1 MAVTLRPLGDR
12 VVVKPKPKDE
22 MTSSG
27 IVLPDTASDKP
38 QEGSVLSV
46 GPGRVLD
53 SGKRLEMEVKAGD
66 KVLSAKYAGSEVKLD
81 SEDYLVIRESDLLAI
96 VTNGKKSEARGQ
108 KSDIRRHTAGR
119 ERTVQ
124 RV

>member
-1 MAVTLRPLGDR
+1 MAVSLRPLGDR
-12 VVVKPKPKDE
+12 VIVKPKPKDE

-53 SGKRLEMEVKAGD
+53 SGKRIEMEVKAGD
-66 KVLSAKYAGSEVKLD
+66 MVLFAKYAGSEVKLD

-96 VTNGKKSEARGQ
+96 VTNGTK
-108 KSDIRRHTAGR
+108 
-119 ERTVQ
+119 
-124 RV
+124 

>member
-1 MAVTLRPLGDR
+1 MAVSLKPLGDR

-27 IVLPDTASDKP
+27 IVLPDTASEKP

-53 SGKRLEMEVKAGD
+53 NGKRVEMEVKAGD
-66 KVLSAKYAGSEVKLD
+66 TVLFAKYAGTEVKLEG
-81 SEDYLVIRESDLLAI
+81 EDYLVIRESDLLAI
-96 VTNGKKSEARGQ
+96 VMNG
-108 KSDIRRHTAGR
+108 T
-119 ERTVQ
+119 T
-124 RV
+124 

>member
-38 QEGSVLSV
+38 QEGSVVSV

-53 SGKRLEMEVKAGD
+53 NGKRVEMEVKAGD
-66 KVLSAKYAGSEVKLD
+66 KVLFAKYAGSEVKLD

-96 VTNGKKSEARGQ
+96 VTNGTK
-108 KSDIRRHTAGR
+108 
-119 ERTVQ
+119 
-124 RV
+124 

>member
-53 SGKRLEMEVKAGD
+53 SGKRVEMEVKAGD
-66 KVLSAKYAGSEVKLD
+66 MVLFAKYGGSEVKVD

-96 VTNGKKSEARGQ
+96 VTNGTK
-108 KSDIRRHTAGR
+108 
-119 ERTVQ
+119 
-124 RV
+124 